1 MNDTLV
7 THTSLACPLDSI
19 RTKFDREEN
28 QGARTIRRR
37 AGEHTLNAA
46 ETGETGRRHTDKRS
60 EPPDPDGRVLVA
72 SE

>member
-1 MNDTLV
+1 M
-7 THTSLACPLDSI
+7 HTSLACITPWTVSGQSLTI
-19 RTKFDREEN
+19 REEN

-60 EPPDPDGRVLVA
+60 EPPDPDGRVA